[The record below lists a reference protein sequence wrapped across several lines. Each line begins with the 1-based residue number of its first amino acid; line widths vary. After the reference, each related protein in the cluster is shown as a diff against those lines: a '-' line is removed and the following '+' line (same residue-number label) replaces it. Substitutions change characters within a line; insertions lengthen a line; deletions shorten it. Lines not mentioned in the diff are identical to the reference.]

1 MPQTVVP
8 IHSKQEL
15 PAEMERATFL
25 SQYHKIRH
33 ESELL
38 CEPLESDDYQLQSI
52 LLTNPPKWHL
62 AHVSWFFDVF
72 LLEPYLE
79 EYHPFNPTFR
89 YLFNSYYEQVGGVL
103 PRNKRGQLSRPTVA
117 EIYSYRAW
125 IDERIE
131 ALVNDTSD
139 NLWLEIQPRLLMGL
153 HHEQQHQELMLA
165 DIKHNFWI
173 NPLYPTYR
181 SDLLTDSG
189 KAVTQTWQSFDG
201 GLCKIGHD
209 ESSFAYDNEQ
219 PRHKVYLAPFQLAC
233 RLVTNEDFLTFMD
246 DDGYK
251 RAELWLSDGW
261 YAVKV
266 SSGKIHFTGHERE
279 TSGRNSHL
287 AACAL

>member
-15 PAEMERATFL
+15 PAEMGRATFL

-38 CEPLESDDYQLQSI
+38 CEPLENDDYQLQSI

-89 YLFNSYYEQVGGVL
+89 YLFNSYYEQIGDVL
-103 PRNKRGQLSRPTVA
+103 PRNQRGLLSRPTVA
-117 EIYSYRAW
+117 EIYSYRVW
-125 IDERIE
+125 TDERIE
-131 ALVNDTSD
+131 ALVNDASD

-173 NPLYPTYR
+173 NPLYPAYR

-189 KAVTQTWQSFDG
+189 KAATQTWQSFDG
-201 GLCKIGHD
+201 GLCKIGHGD
-209 ESSFAYDNEQ
+209 SSFAYDNEQ
-219 PRHKVYLAPFQLAC
+219 PRHKVFLEPFQLAC
-233 RLVTNEDFLTFMD
+233 RLVTNAEFLAFMD

-251 RAELWLSDGW
+251 EPNCGSLMAGMR
-261 YAVKV
+261 
-266 SSGKIHFTGHERE
+266 
-279 TSGRNSHL
+279 
-287 AACAL
+287 